1 MPIIEIALIQVRR
14 GQEYQTGVPQ
24 LQPGEMA
31 WAEDTENLYIGKR
44 IVEGASNDSNSRIL
58 TDKDLSTIFQ
68 IAQASVAQANSSTA
82 YRYRGD
88 IPYGNQPGQLMSTT
102 STYANKLNNWV
113 SLTDFNPV
121 WPPFGTN
128 DITTILQNAIGI
140 IASNNISS
148 GVIFQNGTGV
158 GSVPIKIPAGAWTIS
173 STVALPPFT
182 TLIGDGMGMTILT
195 YSNAGNNSNPM
206 FQTVDANGFSFTEG
220 MATSNGQNSRLINL
234 QNMTLQY
241 PANFNSTSTLIS
253 LDNAQDVYLSNLYIG
268 NTNTTVSLGFG
279 CGIRIRTS
287 GNAPGDITLATSN
300 NINLNNIIFNG
311 MTVALDNQG
320 TVDKFTV
327 KNSEFNWLKYA
338 IRSSTTSTTVSG
350 INAVIENNKFENI
363 ANEAITIGTSSNV
376 LSSYVISSNN
386 SFRNVGNNYQG
397 ENIQIS
403 SVIKFNDKGCQS
415 VNDYFDRQVS
425 TQDGVYMYPWVSGNA
440 TVSSGAAYTKTIPA
454 SATTSILK
462 IPFSSNNQLAIFNYT
477 LSNTKMTKTGQLNMN
492 ISTATIATANV
503 SDNYN
508 YTENISNASLL
519 LNFSTDIS
527 LTNTNYI
534 KLICVNT
541 DSVASTLEYNLTLL
555 N

>member
-1 MPIIEIALIQVRR
+1 
-14 GQEYQTGVPQ
+14 
-24 LQPGEMA
+24 
-31 WAEDTENLYIGKR
+31 
-44 IVEGASNDSNSRIL
+44 
-58 TDKDLSTIFQ
+58 
-68 IAQASVAQANSSTA
+68 
-82 YRYRGD
+82 
-88 IPYGNQPGQLMSTT
+88 
-102 STYANKLNNWV
+102 
-113 SLTDFNPV
+113 
-121 WPPFGTN
+121 
-128 DITTILQNAIGI
+128 
-140 IASNNISS
+140 
-148 GVIFQNGTGV
+148 
-158 GSVPIKIPAGAWTIS
+158 
-173 STVALPPFT
+173 
-182 TLIGDGMGMTILT
+182 
-195 YSNAGNNSNPM
+195 
-206 FQTVDANGFSFTEG
+206 
-220 MATSNGQNSRLINL
+220 
-234 QNMTLQY
+234 
-241 PANFNSTSTLIS
+241 
-253 LDNAQDVYLSNLYIG
+253 
-268 NTNTTVSLGFG
+268 
-279 CGIRIRTS
+279 
-287 GNAPGDITLATSN
+287 
-300 NINLNNIIFNG
+300 

-403 SVIKFNDKGCQS
+403 SVIKFNDNGCQS

>member
-158 GSVPIKIPAGAWTIS
+158 GPVPIKIPAGAWTIS

-195 YSNAGNNSNPM
+195 YSNADNNSNPM
-206 FQTVDANGFSFTEG
+206 FQTVDANGLSFTEG

-287 GNAPGDITLATSN
+287 DNAPGDITLATSN

>member
-158 GSVPIKIPAGAWTIS
+158 GPVPIKIPAGAWTIS

-206 FQTVDANGFSFTEG
+206 FQTVDANGLSFTEG

-287 GNAPGDITLATSN
+287 DNAPGDITLATSN